1 MRRCGEWQPPS
12 PPRNGCFHHLSFL
25 FTLLLLL
32 FVIPNGRED
41 VQIMAQNPSAV
52 NNKKEVPDRR
62 KCILDTVLDAIGS
75 TPCIRLN
82 HVPKKH
88 GVCCDVVA
96 KCEFL
101 NPGGSVKDRIARQM
115 ILDAEASGRLR
126 PNQTII
132 EATSGNTGIGLS
144 LVAAV
149 KKYPMI
155 ITMPKKM
162 SHEKEVTLQALGAEV
177 IRTETAL
184 PWDHPD
190 SLIGMAR
197 RLEKEKGY
205 VLLDQYRNP
214 SNPKAHY
221 EGTAQEIY
229 DQCGGKVDMAV
240 FTTGTGGTMAGVAR
254 RLKELLPNIVIVGV
268 DPYGSILADPS
279 VPLDPKPYL
288 VEGIG
293 YDFVPDVCERKYVDR
308 WVKSADKESFALAS
322 EVHREEALLVG
333 GSSGAAMWGVL
344 QAAKDLRPDQRC
356 VVVFPD
362 GIRNYMTK
370 FPDKNWLVENGLE
383 EGEVTR
389 PTYGS
394 LEAQLEEAKKK
405 LSEYE
410 AKCGGS
416 VEEGKRCCEKAK

>member
-1 MRRCGEWQPPS
+1 
-12 PPRNGCFHHLSFL
+12 
-25 FTLLLLL
+25 
-32 FVIPNGRED
+32 
-41 VQIMAQNPSAV
+41 
-52 NNKKEVPDRR
+52 
-62 KCILDTVLDAIGS
+62 
-75 TPCIRLN
+75 
-82 HVPKKH
+82 
-88 GVCCDVVA
+88 
-96 KCEFL
+96 
-101 NPGGSVKDRIARQM
+101 M

-240 FTTGTGGTMAGVAR
+240 FTTGTGGTMAGSG
-254 RLKELLPNIVIVGV
+254 KTI
-268 DPYGSILADPS
+268 
-279 VPLDPKPYL
+279 
-288 VEGIG
+288 EGIAAQHCHCRRRSVREHFG
-293 YDFVPDVCERKYVDR
+293 RSLGTAGSEAVPR
-308 WVKSADKESFALAS
+308 
-322 EVHREEALLVG
+322 
-333 GSSGAAMWGVL
+333 
-344 QAAKDLRPDQRC
+344 
-356 VVVFPD
+356 
-362 GIRNYMTK
+362 
-370 FPDKNWLVENGLE
+370 
-383 EGEVTR
+383 
-389 PTYGS
+389 
-394 LEAQLEEAKKK
+394 
-405 LSEYE
+405 
-410 AKCGGS
+410 
-416 VEEGKRCCEKAK
+416 

>member
-1 MRRCGEWQPPS
+1 M
-12 PPRNGCFHHLSFL
+12 
-25 FTLLLLL
+25 
-32 FVIPNGRED
+32 V
-41 VQIMAQNPSAV
+41 V
-52 NNKKEVPDRR
+52 VP
-62 KCILDTVLDAIGS
+62 
-75 TPCIRLN
+75 
-82 HVPKKH
+82 
-88 GVCCDVVA
+88 
-96 KCEFL
+96 
-101 NPGGSVKDRIARQM
+101 
-115 ILDAEASGRLR
+115 
-126 PNQTII
+126 
-132 EATSGNTGIGLS
+132 
-144 LVAAV
+144 
-149 KKYPMI
+149 
-155 ITMPKKM
+155 
-162 SHEKEVTLQALGAEV
+162 
-177 IRTETAL
+177 
-184 PWDHPD
+184 
-190 SLIGMAR
+190 
-197 RLEKEKGY
+197 
-205 VLLDQYRNP
+205 
-214 SNPKAHY
+214 
-221 EGTAQEIY
+221 
-229 DQCGGKVDMAV
+229 
-240 FTTGTGGTMAGVAR
+240 TGTGGTMAGVAK

-279 VPLDPKPYL
+279 VPPDPKPYL